1 LNNEEFVCKSS
12 LLGKHT
18 IENILPAIYI
28 ADYKGFSKQEI
39 IHAVAG
45 LQPPPQTM
53 IKKQMKNGTVLIDDS
68 FNASPESVM
77 AAMEYLSLC
86 KKKKL
91 FVLAPVTELGKE
103 AKQRHYQIGK
113 KASET
118 CDYLFLLNK
127 NFSKEILQGNAD
139 GNGSCIVRSGRP
151 EEIARIIKRVIKKG
165 DAIVFEGKESKMV
178 LNKIKEILI

>member
-39 IHAVAG
+39 IHAVAA

-53 IKKQMKNGTVLIDDS
+53 IKKQLENGVTIIDDT

-103 AKQRHYQIGK
+103 AGQRHYQIGR

-118 CDYLFLLNK
+118 CDHLFLLNK
-127 NFSKEILQGNAD
+127 NFSKEILQGITESRR
-139 GNGSCIVRSGRP
+139 SCIVHIARP
-151 EEIARIIKRVIKKG
+151 EEITKILNTLVKQG
-165 DAIVFEGKESKMV
+165 DTIVFEGKESKIV
-178 LNKIKEILI
+178 LNKIKNEI